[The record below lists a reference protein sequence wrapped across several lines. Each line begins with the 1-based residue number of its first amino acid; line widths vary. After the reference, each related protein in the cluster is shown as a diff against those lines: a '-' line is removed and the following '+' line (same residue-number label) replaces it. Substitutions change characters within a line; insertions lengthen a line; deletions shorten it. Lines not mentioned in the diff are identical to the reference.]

1 MKIGLTIFVLSA
13 MASHAAIVWQAG
25 APGRAWPQDG
35 VGGGPDVDWIQETAV
50 NDLPGAPDSGLE
62 PRTSDDDYYFAGVY
76 TTAVDGGTYTPVGV
90 VAADELGAER
100 AFADVDNSSRFH
112 FNLTT
117 VDPAD
122 LFSVSFEAYNL
133 HGQGGTEHYGVEVY
147 FNNVLVAAE
156 VDVNPG
162 NINTVITTPQFTLD
176 SVNAQLG
183 PGFDNYVELR
193 GINYNAS
200 GGGNWMGHNYVA
212 LNAVSSIPP
221 PTIDT
226 FTANP
231 VLVTPG
237 QASSLSWT
245 AGNFD
250 TLTLNPGDIDVTTL
264 TTIDVTPDQ
273 TTTYTLSAQ
282 LDEVVVTG
290 EVTVAVIEDVAGI
303 MRRGCLESLTV
314 WQAGAPG
321 RAWPLDGIGGG
332 PDVDFIQESGVNN
345 LPGSPTSRLVAQQND
360 DDYYFAGVYT
370 TLVDGG
376 AYTPV
381 GVVATDELGAERAFA
396 GTDNSLRYH
405 FNLPADG
412 VGETD
417 LLSVSFEA
425 YNLEAS
431 VGAAAH
437 YGVEV
442 YFNNVLVGEEVDIN
456 PDNLNTVITTP
467 EFTLDSVNAQLG
479 PGFDN
484 YVELRGVNYNDSGGG
499 NWMGSDYAA
508 LNVVSATAIADSR
521 LDFSGVQGQD
531 DWHYGYR
538 NLTAD
543 GGAQDYEAVADFI
556 AFDAGQ
562 WTGSQWELPGNPPW
576 TELGREGSHP
586 NGSNNAENGGGLHWT
601 VRRWIAGDAVGLRK
615 PVALCWNVRK
625 TNLNGGS
632 GVTGALHINGVR
644 VDSLQISGADDAGEV
659 RTFYANI
666 YAGDIVDL
674 ILSSEG
680 DNGDGADGFDG
691 SANWLNVDSYIPP
704 NPVQPDGTVFVPAA
718 SLEFRLGMS
727 IASNGAN
734 LDFKWDSQAGKL
746 YNLRSVTDPS
756 APIPPGTEPPAPSEW
771 PILGA
776 HTAIA
781 ATPPENT
788 LTIPRPV
795 DPSRYF
801 VIEEYDAPPVVAF
814 SDDLESGV
822 GDWTTLVND
831 EVGDTVWQLGTP
843 AGSTGPLTGADDSGN
858 AWCTNMGDYGPD
870 ADISLRSPAIDLSGV
885 ASATLTFEAYRD
897 ADGFGDAAKIR
908 FLRASDQVQLGTDTE
923 IDMTPIDE
931 DWITLSVPIDPE
943 AIGETVLI
951 EWNFTSDSGVDAF
964 SGLSI
969 DNIEVGD

>member
-1 MKIGLTIFVLSA
+1 M
-13 MASHAAIVWQAG
+13 
-25 APGRAWPQDG
+25 
-35 VGGGPDVDWIQETAV
+35 
-50 NDLPGAPDSGLE
+50 
-62 PRTSDDDYYFAGVY
+62 
-76 TTAVDGGTYTPVGV
+76 
-90 VAADELGAER
+90 
-100 AFADVDNSSRFH
+100 
-112 FNLTT
+112 
-117 VDPAD
+117 
-122 LFSVSFEAYNL
+122 
-133 HGQGGTEHYGVEVY
+133 
-147 FNNVLVAAE
+147 
-156 VDVNPG
+156 
-162 NINTVITTPQFTLD
+162 
-176 SVNAQLG
+176 
-183 PGFDNYVELR
+183 
-193 GINYNAS
+193 
-200 GGGNWMGHNYVA
+200 
-212 LNAVSSIPP
+212 
-221 PTIDT
+221 
-226 FTANP
+226 
-231 VLVTPG
+231 
-237 QASSLSWT
+237 
-245 AGNFD
+245 
-250 TLTLNPGDIDVTTL
+250 
-264 TTIDVTPDQ
+264 
-273 TTTYTLSAQ
+273 
-282 LDEVVVTG
+282 
-290 EVTVAVIEDVAGI
+290 
-303 MRRGCLESLTV
+303 
-314 WQAGAPG
+314 
-321 RAWPLDGIGGG
+321 
-332 PDVDFIQESGVNN
+332 
-345 LPGSPTSRLVAQQND
+345 
-360 DDYYFAGVYT
+360 
-370 TLVDGG
+370 
-376 AYTPV
+376 
-381 GVVATDELGAERAFA
+381 
-396 GTDNSLRYH
+396 
-405 FNLPADG
+405 
-412 VGETD
+412 
-417 LLSVSFEA
+417 
-425 YNLEAS
+425 
-431 VGAAAH
+431 
-437 YGVEV
+437 
-442 YFNNVLVGEEVDIN
+442 
-456 PDNLNTVITTP
+456 
-467 EFTLDSVNAQLG
+467 
-479 PGFDN
+479 
-484 YVELRGVNYNDSGGG
+484 
-499 NWMGSDYAA
+499 
-508 LNVVSATAIADSR
+508 
-521 LDFSGVQGQD
+521 
-531 DWHYGYR
+531 
-538 NLTAD
+538 
-543 GGAQDYEAVADFI
+543 
-556 AFDAGQ
+556 
-562 WTGSQWELPGNPPW
+562 
-576 TELGREGSHP
+576 
-586 NGSNNAENGGGLHWT
+586 
-601 VRRWIAGDAVGLRK
+601 
-615 PVALCWNVRK
+615 
-625 TNLNGGS
+625 
-632 GVTGALHINGVR
+632 
-644 VDSLQISGADDAGEV
+644 